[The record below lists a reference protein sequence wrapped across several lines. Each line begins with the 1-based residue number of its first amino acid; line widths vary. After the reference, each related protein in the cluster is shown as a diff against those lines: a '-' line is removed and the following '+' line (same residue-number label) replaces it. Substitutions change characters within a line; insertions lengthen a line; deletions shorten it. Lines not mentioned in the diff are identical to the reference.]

1 MLKGFFIKVERR
13 LVVEGRL
20 VEVRLRGRLVEV
32 EGPLV
37 N

>member
-20 VEVRLRGRLVEV
+20 VEVRLREAL
-32 EGPLV
+32 EGALG
-37 N
+37 